1 MRNRR
6 QRLWLALARRGNED
20 AFRRLYR
27 ELYRPVAS
35 YVAGRVPVAE
45 DAEDVTA
52 HIFARFVQKLDAFD
66 GRRGSVM
73 TWVMAMARNAVIDHH
88 RTRRPASCNADELAE
103 VLAGDRRDP
112 LRTLVR
118 TEDLERIA
126 GSLAR
131 RPAEIREMFSLRFE
145 QDLRIHEIASLM
157 GISHNA
163 AKQRFARTLREI
175 RRELTNEP
183 GVKGGGRTC
192 AMAD

>member
-1 MRNRR
+1 MRDRR

-35 YVAGRVPVAE
+35 YVAGRVPVPE

-52 HIFARFVQKLDAFD
+52 QVFARFVQKLDAFE
-66 GRRGSVM
+66 GRRGTVM
-73 TWVMAMARNAVIDHH
+73 TWVLTMTRNAVIDHH
-88 RTRRPASCNADELAE
+88 RTRKPEGCDADELAE

-112 LRTLVR
+112 LGALVR
-118 TEDLERIA
+118 TEVLERIA
-126 GSLAR
+126 ASLDR

-145 QDLRIHEIASLM
+145 QDLRIREIADLI
-157 GISHNA
+157 GISHAA

-175 RRELTNEP
+175 RRELMHEP
-183 GVKGGGRTC
+183 GAEEGGRTC